1 MDITVLM
8 ENAKQIRM
16 SYSTLQPRYV
26 LELFNYDTYH
36 RNETDSPYYGARVHL
51 VKTFPSHYIKLNKF
65 NIFAVL

>member
-26 LELFNYDTYH
+26 LELFNYDII
-36 RNETDSPYYGARVHL
+36 E
-51 VKTFPSHYIKLNKF
+51 VKQILHIMELGYTWLKRFHPIT
-65 NIFAVL
+65 

>member
-26 LELFNYDTYH
+26 LELFNYDII
-36 RNETDSPYYGARVHL
+36 E
-51 VKTFPSHYIKLNKF
+51 VKQILHIMELGFG
-65 NIFAVL
+65 

>member
-26 LELFNYDTYH
+26 LELFDYDII
-36 RNETDSPYYGARVHL
+36 E
-51 VKTFPSHYIKLNKF
+51 VKQIIHIIELGYTWLKRFHPIT
-65 NIFAVL
+65 